1 MATYDCSSTTDGTL
15 SLSDYAQ
22 SVIAELGLAPHPEG
36 GWYRRTW
43 QSALSA
49 NDAEDRPLASCIYFL
64 LPAGDASAWHV
75 VDADELW
82 LWHGPG
88 PVTLELGGTGEQP
101 DERGAKRVTLRVDE
115 HGACGELVVPAG
127 VWQRTIPASEDA
139 LVSCVVSPGFT
150 FAGFKLA
157 SQD

>member
-1 MATYDCSSTTDGTL
+1 MTKDENCAAAHGT
-15 SLSDYAQ
+15 SQLSDYARH
-22 SVIAELGLAPHPEG
+22 VVAALGLSPHPEG

-43 QSALSA
+43 QSALA
-49 NDAEDRPLASCIYFL
+49 ADATGDRPLASCIYFL

-75 VDADELW
+75 VEADELW

-88 PVTLELGGTGEQP
+88 AVTLELGGDGEQP
-101 DERGAKRVTLRVDE
+101 DEAGARSVTLRVDK

-127 VWQRTIPASEDA
+127 VWQRTIPSNEDA

-150 FAGFKLA
+150 FDGFKLA

>member
-1 MATYDCSSTTDGTL
+1 MTRDDNGAAAHVTPQ
-15 SLSDYAQ
+15 LSDYARH
-22 SVIAELGLAPHPEG
+22 VIDELGLTPHPEG

-43 QSALSA
+43 QSALA
-49 NDAEDRPLASCIYFL
+49 ADATDGRPLASCIYFL

-88 PVTLELGGTGEQP
+88 VVTLELGGNGEQP
-101 DERGAKRVTLRVDE
+101 NERDARRVTLRVDK

-127 VWQRTIPASEDA
+127 VWQRTIPSCEDA

>member
-1 MATYDCSSTTDGTL
+1 MHGTL
-15 SLSDYAQ
+15 LPSLGWRRIPRAVGTAERGSRHWQ
-22 SVIAELGLAPHPEG
+22 RTPPGIA
-36 GWYRRTW
+36 R
-43 QSALSA
+43 
-49 NDAEDRPLASCIYFL
+49 L

-88 PVTLELGGTGEQP
+88 AVTLELGGNGEQP
-101 DERGAKRVTLRVDE
+101 NERDAQRATLCVDK

-127 VWQRTIPASEDA
+127 VWQRTIPSDEDA

-157 SQD
+157 SRD